1 MKVVVSAMGTDLDAQ
16 MDPRFG
22 RCACFILVDTDTLV
36 FEALENPNVMAA
48 GGAGIQSAQLIANRG
63 AEVVL
68 TGNVGPNAFQTLS
81 ALGVKIVTGVT
92 GTVRDAVERFKGGEF
107 QEQMASQPTV
117 SGHYG
122 MGVPPGAGGGMGGG
136 MGVPPGAGGGMGGGT
151 GVPPGAGG
159 GMGGGRGMGMGGGM
173 GGGRGMG
180 MGRGMGRGRGMGGA
194 AWQQMPQPPVGT
206 PQPAQQSPS
215 PGSQEDLGTLRG
227 VAQQMM
233 EELKRINER
242 IDRLEQGS
250 QE

>member
-1 MKVVVSAMGTDLDAQ
+1 MVFIGLSLLPVAPRIRNPMIHEETKGWSEMKVVVSAMGKDLDAQ

-22 RCACFILVDTDTLV
+22 RCAGFIFVDTDTME

-92 GTVRDAVERFKGGEF
+92 GTVRDAVERFKRGEF
-107 QEQMASQPTV
+107 QQQMVSQPTV
-117 SGHYG
+117 PGHYG
-122 MGVPPGAGGGMGGG
+122 MGVNPGAGPGMG
-136 MGVPPGAGGGMGGGT
+136 A
-151 GVPPGAGG
+151 
-159 GMGGGRGMGMGGGM
+159 GMGGGM

-180 MGRGMGRGRGMGGA
+180 MGRGMGGA
-194 AWQQMPQPPVGT
+194 AWQQMAQPPAGV
-206 PQPAQQSPS
+206 PQQVQPVQQASS
-215 PGSQEDLGTLRG
+215 SGSQEDLDTLKG
-227 VAQQMM
+227 MTQQMT

-242 IDRLEQGS
+242 IDRLEKGS
-250 QE
+250 QESQ